1 MLGLDIRSADILAGG
16 SAGVGGS
23 ICDGFVVGADGSI
36 VESLSVRRR
45 LLLNGA
51 GV

>member
-16 SAGVGGS
+16 SAGVRGS
-23 ICDGFVVGADGSI
+23 ICNRFIVGADGLI
-36 VESLSVRRR
+36 IKSLSVRRR